1 MKSGYYY
8 TKDGEDDWTVH
19 GQRHHLQV
27 VRTEGPSG
35 RTDRRGEDI
44 LRKVFFVKDRSN
56 LIDTSDQWEAEDAH
70 GFTRLKTAVQYAFDK
85 LGEYDER
92 VDPRK
97 GHKTL
102 GRRSY
107 VEMVHLA
114 VQGPRNI
121 TTIGVAGELSDETLE
136 AFAGMV
142 RDRRPGKRY
151 YIVTDTMPKQILYRW
166 HVGEGFSHE
175 EGWWIQ

>member
-1 MKSGYYY
+1 MKTEYYS
-8 TKDGEDDWTVH
+8 TKDGSDDWTVH
-19 GQRHHLQV
+19 GRRHHLQV
-27 VRTEGPSG
+27 VRTEASSG
-35 RTDRRGEDI
+35 REDRRGREI
-44 LRKVFFVKDRSN
+44 TMQIYLVQDRSN
-56 LIDTSDQWEAEDAH
+56 LIGTTDQFDYEPH
-70 GFTRLKTAVQYAFDK
+70 GFTRLKDALQYAVDK
-85 LGEYDER
+85 LGEYDDR

-97 GHKTL
+97 TRKNP
-102 GRRSY
+102 GRKAY

-121 TTIGVAGELSDETLE
+121 TTIGGAGELSNETLE

-142 RDRRPGKRY
+142 RERRPGKRY